1 MKKLIIL
8 GLTVI
13 SMVTSL
19 RAGGGQ
25 KFTLSEFFE
34 LEYASDPQ
42 ISPDGKRVVYVR
54 NFADIMTD
62 RRYSNLWV
70 IDTDGKNHRPLT
82 TGHRNDRSPRWSP
95 DGLKLIYVSNME
107 GSSEIY
113 MRWMDSGQTGR
124 LTNVRYPPGGITWST
139 DGEMIAFS
147 MFVKKAPSLPA
158 KMPDKP
164 AGAKWADPPKV
175 IDKMIYRSDG
185 LGYRENGYTHI
196 FTLPAEGGTPRQ
208 LTSGDFHHGGSVE
221 WTADDSALVFSAN
234 RRDDWEHEGKD
245 SEVYEISTIDGSL
258 KQLTKRKG
266 PDSSPTLSPDD
277 KTIAYT
283 GYDDRYQGYQV
294 SDLYTTDRKGTAT
307 KNITQSLDRS
317 VGNILWS
324 KDGKGIYVIYSD
336 KGNGKIAY
344 FALNGKVQ
352 VIAGN
357 VGGTSI
363 GRPYSSGSFTVS
375 DNGTIAFTVTRPGR
389 PADVAVVSTKGGKPK
404 RITALNEDLFSHKQL
419 ASVEEI
425 WYKSSHDGRDIQG
438 WIAKPPGFDPKKKY
452 PLLLEIHG
460 GPFAN
465 YGDRFSAE
473 IQAFAAAGYVVLY
486 TNPRGSTSYGEEF
499 GNLIHHAYP
508 GDDFFDLVSGVD
520 AVIDK
525 GYIDEKNLF
534 VTGGSG
540 GGVLTAWL
548 VGRTDRF
555 TAAVSAKPVINWYSF
570 VLTADMYGT
579 FTKYWFPGFPW
590 EMPEHYHKRSPL
602 SLVGN
607 VTTPTMLL
615 TGEADYRTPMS
626 ESEQYYQALK
636 LRKIDTKLVRIPG
649 ASHGIYRRPSQH
661 IAKVAEILEWFE
673 HYRKE

>member
-1 MKKLIIL
+1 MKKFVIFFLSVLI
-8 GLTVI
+8 TT
-13 SMVTSL
+13 TSVH
-19 RAGGGQ
+19 AGSGG
-25 KFTLSEFFE
+25 KFTLGEFFE

-42 ISPDGKRVVYVR
+42 ISPDGGRVIYVR

-62 RRYSNLWV
+62 RRYSNLWIV
-70 IDTDGKNHRPLT
+70 DVDGKNHRSLT

-95 DGLKLIYVSNME
+95 DGSKLIYVSNKE

-113 MRWMDSGQTGR
+113 MRWMDSGQTAR
-124 LTNVRYPPGGITWST
+124 LTNVRYSPSGISWSS
-139 DGEMIAFS
+139 DGKMIAFN
-147 MFVKKAPSLPA
+147 MFVKKEPSSPA
-158 KMPDKP
+158 EMPDKP

-175 IDKMIYRSDG
+175 IDKMIYRADG
-185 LGYRENGYTHI
+185 SGYRENGYSHI

-208 LTSGDFHHGGSVE
+208 LTSGDYHHGGSVE
-221 WTADDSALVFSAN
+221 WTADGSALIFSAN
-234 RRDDWEHEGKD
+234 RRDDWEYEGRD
-245 SEVYEISTIDGSL
+245 SEVYEISAKDGSL
-258 KQLTKRKG
+258 RQITKRKG
-266 PDSSPTLSPDD
+266 PDSSPALSPNGN
-277 KTIAYT
+277 TVAYT

-294 SDLYTTDRKGTAT
+294 SHLYTISRKGTGT
-307 KNITQSLDRS
+307 KRITGSLDRS
-317 VGNILWS
+317 VGNITWG
-324 KDGKGIYVIYSD
+324 KDGKGLYAGYSD

-344 FALNGKVQ
+344 IPLKGKAR
-352 VIAGN
+352 VITGN

-375 DNGTIAFTVTRPGR
+375 DNGTIAFTVTSPGR
-389 PADVAVVSTKGGKPK
+389 PADVAVVSAKGGKPK
-404 RITALNEDLFSHKQL
+404 KITSLNEDLFGHKDL
-419 ASVEEI
+419 AEVEEI
-425 WYKSSHDGRDIQG
+425 WYKSSHDGRDIHG
-438 WIAKPPGFDPKKKY
+438 WIGKPPGFDPEKKY
-452 PLLLEIHG
+452 PLILEIHG

-508 GDDFFDLVSGVD
+508 GDDFFDLMSGVD
-520 AVIDK
+520 ATIDK
-525 GYIDEKNLF
+525 GYIDENNLF

-548 VGRTDRF
+548 VGRSDRF
-555 TAAVSAKPVINWYSF
+555 TAAVSQKPVINWYSF
-570 VLTADMYGT
+570 VLTADMYGI

-590 EMPEHYHKRSPL
+590 EMPDHYHKRSPL

-607 VTTPTMLL
+607 VSTPTMLL

-673 HYRKE
+673 KYQKK